1 MKVKFLR
8 RNSPMEKKNSIAWKS
23 KNNIKKKKSGNNSND
38 KSKLKQHTL
47 TILHL
52 SCEDPEVLKADFRTW
67 SIQRQSCCLTSR
79 REAFFSDVA
88 YVTTSLYWE
97 TSLWGSGNCTTLN
110 QVQTCFFFL
119 SDNLSFLS
127 WLHSRWKNMFLLL
140 FFSLSGYLEAEKQTL
155 NWTVNISLL
164 FGR

>member
-8 RNSPMEKKNSIAWKS
+8 RNSPMEKKKIALPEKA
-23 KNNIKKKKSGNNSND
+23 KIILKKKGGNNSND

-67 SIQRQSCCLTSR
+67 SIQRQSCCLTSQ

-88 YVTTSLYWE
+88 DVTTSLYWE

-140 FFSLSGYLEAEKQTL
+140 FFSLPGYLEAEKQTL
-155 NWTVNISLL
+155 NWTLNISLL